1 MIEQTSEIRVEKTG
15 QSRLP
20 EVDFDNLAFGKEHSD
35 HMFMMEHRDG
45 AWQEPWIVPFQDL
58 HLSPFTSAL
67 HYGQSIFEGMKAHLD
82 PNDDIVFFRP
92 YDNIE
97 RMNNSAERMCMPKLD
112 PELFMEAMKRLAEID
127 KDWIPRKEGSALYIR
142 PLMFG
147 ADEFL
152 GVQAA
157 ETYRFLILTGPVAGY
172 YSKPVD
178 VKVETSYS
186 RACEG
191 GMGAAKTAGN
201 YAGSLYPAALA
212 RKEGFDQL
220 IWTDAKEHRYIEEAG
235 TMNVM
240 FLIDGQLITAPL
252 SYDTILPGVTRK
264 SVLTIAE
271 EMGVPVEERRL
282 SVEELVEAYDR
293 GTLEDAFGTGTAA
306 TIAHIRTITHGD
318 KLMQLKD
325 PAERELSNRIKE
337 HLEAY
342 KRGRVEDK
350 HGWLVKG

>member
-1 MIEQTSEIRVEKTG
+1 MIEQSSKIRLEKTER
-15 QSRLP
+15 SRLQ
-20 EVDFDNLAFGKEHSD
+20 EVDFDNLAFGREHSD
-35 HMFMMEHRDG
+35 HMFMMDYKEG
-45 AWQEPWIVPFQDL
+45 AWQEAQIVPFQDL
-58 HLSPFTSAL
+58 RISPFTSAL
-67 HYGQSIFEGMKAHLD
+67 HYGQAIFEGMKAHLD
-82 PNDDIVFFRP
+82 PNGRVVFFRP

-97 RMNNSAERMCMPKLD
+97 RLNNSAERMCMPQVD
-112 PELFMEAMKRLAEID
+112 PELFMDAMKQLADLD

-157 ETYRFLILTGPVAGY
+157 EAYRFFILTGPVAGY

-178 VKVETSYS
+178 VKVETTYS

-240 FLIDGQLITAPL
+240 FLIDGTLITAPL
-252 SYDTILPGVTRK
+252 HDTILPGVTRK

-271 EMGVPVEERRL
+271 EMGVSVDERRL
-282 SVEELVEAYDR
+282 SVEELAEAYDD
-293 GTLEDAFGTGTAA
+293 GKLEDAFGTGTAA
-306 TIAHIRTITHGD
+306 TIAHIQSISYGD
-318 KLMQLKD
+318 KLMKLKD
-325 PAERELSNRIKE
+325 PAQRDFSNKIKE

>member
-1 MIEQTSEIRVEKTG
+1 MIEQTSRIRVEKTER
-15 QSRLP
+15 SRLP
-20 EVDFDNLAFGKEHSD
+20 EVDFDNLAFGREHSD
-35 HMFMMEHRDG
+35 HMFMMDYQDG
-45 AWQEPWIVPFQDL
+45 AWQEPKIAPFQDL

-82 PNDDIVFFRP
+82 PNDEVVFFRP

-97 RMNNSAERMCMPKLD
+97 RMNNSAERMCMPKVD
-112 PELFMEAMKRLAEID
+112 PELFMEAMKQLAELD

-157 ETYRFLILTGPVAGY
+157 ESYRFFILTGPVAGY

-178 VKVETSYS
+178 VKVETHYS

-240 FLIDGQLITAPL
+240 FLIDGTLVTAPL
-252 SYDTILPGVTRK
+252 LDTILPGVTRR

-271 EMGVPVEERRL
+271 EMGIKVEERRL
-282 SVEELVEAYDR
+282 SVEELVNAYDE
-293 GTLEDAFGTGTAA
+293 GKLEDAFGTGTAA
-306 TIAHIRTITHGD
+306 TIAHIQSITHGNKVM
-318 KLMQLKD
+318 KLND
-325 PAERELSNRIKE
+325 PSERELSNKIKE

>member
-1 MIEQTSEIRVEKTG
+1 MIEQTSKIRVEKTER
-15 QSRLP
+15 SRLP
-20 EVDFDNLAFGKEHSD
+20 EVDFENLAFGKEHSD
-35 HMFMMEHRDG
+35 HMFMMEYENG
-45 AWQEPWIVPFQDL
+45 SWQEPRIVPFQDL
-58 HLSPFTSAL
+58 QLSPFTSAL

-97 RMNNSAERMCMPKLD
+97 RMNNSAERMCMPQLD
-112 PELFMEAMKRLAEID
+112 PELFMEAMKQLAQLD

-142 PLMFG
+142 PLLFG

-157 ETYRFLILTGPVAGY
+157 ESYRFYILTGPVAGY

-178 VKVETSYS
+178 VKVETHYS

-240 FLIDGQLITAPL
+240 FLIDGKLITAPL

-282 SVEELVEAYDR
+282 SVEELVEAFDK

-306 TIAHIRTITHGD
+306 TIAHIQSITHGD
-318 KLMQLKD
+318 KTMKLKD
-325 PAERELSNRIKE
+325 PAEREVSNKIKE

-350 HGWLVKG
+350 HGWLVRA